1 MATISLSTYTSE
13 YSSTLEVKSSSVS
26 GAGAGNGVFSKTA
39 FSSGDTIM
47 TSLGS
52 DAITLPPRVHQRCY
66 VQEADIDYVTELYDR
81 FGGTGRKAFLPT
93 NEFRYL
99 NHSFTPNVKLLNN
112 KKLYAIADIEVGDE
126 LLLNY
131 DDMGYYN

>member
-26 GAGAGNGVFSKTA
+26 GAGAGNGVFAKTT

-52 DAITLPPRVHQRCY
+52 DAITIPQGVHQGAY
-66 VQEADIDYVTELYDR
+66 VEAADRVYVTDLYDR
-81 FGGTGRKAFLPT
+81 FGGDTRKTFLPT

-131 DDMGYYN
+131 DDMGHYN